1 MLYRH
6 SHDVELRCLYLRRR
20 WIAEPWLRLAGLSIG
35 LLRESQM
42 LLCNQLDGFLRLD
55 DAFLGELEG
64 AILVLLG
71 LE

>member
-1 MLYRH
+1 M
-6 SHDVELRCLYLRRR
+6 
-20 WIAEPWLRLAGLSIG
+20 AEPWLRPAGLSIG

-42 LLCNQLDGFLRLD
+42 LLCNQLDGFLRFD
-55 DAFLGELEG
+55 NAFLGKFEG